1 MQHTSRKGP
10 RAACSQP
17 SWFERDDLH
26 LRDERVER
34 PSFVGV
40 GQKSSCIVSYTAAAA
55 PRRRAF
61 FMGRVLK
68 DFAARKNRPHWVG
81 LTATLGHEVFAYGAK
96 TMTSPPPYG
105 PGSAYVVFSQRQGPT
120 LCIIVSPHC
129 LVSMPRPSRQHRV
142 AAFGLM
148 ETDVKDRHRHAPGA
162 DTADI
167 PGSHTML

>member
-61 FMGRVLK
+61 FMGRVLR
-68 DFAARKNRPHWVG
+68 DFAVVKKRLCGRHMALELCYARDHGR
-81 LTATLGHEVFAYGAK
+81 
-96 TMTSPPPYG
+96 
-105 PGSAYVVFSQRQGPT
+105 GSRSQRLRQRHFQESWTSWTLLDLLDRSQSHVFT
-120 LCIIVSPHC
+120 LCSSYEFLHI
-129 LVSMPRPSRQHRV
+129 
-142 AAFGLM
+142 G
-148 ETDVKDRHRHAPGA
+148 
-162 DTADI
+162 
-167 PGSHTML
+167 

>member
-40 GQKSSCIVSYTAAAA
+40 GQKSSCRVSYTAAAA

-61 FMGRVLK
+61 FMGRVLR
-68 DFAARKNRPHWVG
+68 DFAVVKKRLCVPWEQEESPRRSAHLGTARAQLPLELLRLLVDRRHGRRVMPEWQVVPG
-81 LTATLGHEVFAYGAK
+81 WQVSECSEGTLV
-96 TMTSPPPYG
+96 
-105 PGSAYVVFSQRQGPT
+105 
-120 LCIIVSPHC
+120 
-129 LVSMPRPSRQHRV
+129 
-142 AAFGLM
+142 
-148 ETDVKDRHRHAPGA
+148 
-162 DTADI
+162 
-167 PGSHTML
+167 

>member
-68 DFAARKNRPHWVG
+68 DFAARKNRLCDASARFTPHKFLRGRDISEKDLRRNLKKASDLCDG
-81 LTATLGHEVFAYGAK
+81 LIFVEG
-96 TMTSPPPYG
+96 
-105 PGSAYVVFSQRQGPT
+105 
-120 LCIIVSPHC
+120 
-129 LVSMPRPSRQHRV
+129 
-142 AAFGLM
+142 
-148 ETDVKDRHRHAPGA
+148 
-162 DTADI
+162 
-167 PGSHTML
+167 

>member
-1 MQHTSRKGP
+1 MTSLGAESSCR
-10 RAACSQP
+10 RARPAGWP
-17 SWFERDDLH
+17 LIDVLTDDA
-26 LRDERVER
+26 R
-34 PSFVGV
+34 VGV
-40 GQKSSCIVSYTAAAA
+40 
-55 PRRRAF
+55 
-61 FMGRVLK
+61 
-68 DFAARKNRPHWVG
+68 PHWVG

-148 ETDVKDRHRHAPGA
+148 ETDVKDRHGHAPGA

-167 PGSHTML
+167 TGSHTML

>member
-61 FMGRVLK
+61 FMGRVLR
-68 DFAARKNRPHWVG
+68 DFA
-81 LTATLGHEVFAYGAK
+81 
-96 TMTSPPPYG
+96 
-105 PGSAYVVFSQRQGPT
+105 VVKKR
-120 LCIIVSPHC
+120 LCA
-129 LVSMPRPSRQHRV
+129 V
-142 AAFGLM
+142 AALVAAAVAM
-148 ETDVKDRHRHAPGA
+148 A
-162 DTADI
+162 TAVAVLLVEAAVL
-167 PGSHTML
+167 GKV

>member
-61 FMGRVLK
+61 FMGRVLR
-68 DFAARKNRPHWVG
+68 DFAVVKKR
-81 LTATLGHEVFAYGAK
+81 LC
-96 TMTSPPPYG
+96 G
-105 PGSAYVVFSQRQGPT
+105 P
-120 LCIIVSPHC
+120 
-129 LVSMPRPSRQHRV
+129 PSRCRRD
-142 AAFGLM
+142 ACPPRAGLASAPR
-148 ETDVKDRHRHAPGA
+148 THTRCPSSRRSSPVRHAPPPPARAKSVLRGHVEA
-162 DTADI
+162 RGDQLILRVTRRAFQC
-167 PGSHTML
+167 TVLC

>member
-61 FMGRVLK
+61 FMGRVLR
-68 DFAARKNRPHWVG
+68 DFAVVKKRLCDGREGKRGVGCARSKVQPNGER
-81 LTATLGHEVFAYGAK
+81 
-96 TMTSPPPYG
+96 
-105 PGSAYVVFSQRQGPT
+105 
-120 LCIIVSPHC
+120 
-129 LVSMPRPSRQHRV
+129 
-142 AAFGLM
+142 
-148 ETDVKDRHRHAPGA
+148 
-162 DTADI
+162 
-167 PGSHTML
+167 

>member
-40 GQKSSCIVSYTAAAA
+40 GQKSSCRISYTAAAA

-68 DFAARKNRPHWVG
+68 DFAARKNRLCEVDCASFSG
-81 LTATLGHEVFAYGAK
+81 RLICSFSSLTAPARPLPPRTRGHCRGVDGAGAATVRRAALPSSKLASCLNFAAVQIQLLARINSSRRENRCK
-96 TMTSPPPYG
+96 MSPDVPP
-105 PGSAYVVFSQRQGPT
+105 
-120 LCIIVSPHC
+120 
-129 LVSMPRPSRQHRV
+129 
-142 AAFGLM
+142 
-148 ETDVKDRHRHAPGA
+148 
-162 DTADI
+162 
-167 PGSHTML
+167 